1 MKKTRFIAGAICPSC
16 GSIDRV
22 ALTPDDQKI
31 YCTNCDF
38 AEVKTP
44 EKSNSKNLEKDKAKH

>member
-16 GSIDRV
+16 GFVDRV
-22 ALTPDDQKI
+22 ALSPDDQKI

-38 AEVKTP
+38 KELKPSKKSSSKT
-44 EKSNSKNLEKDKAKH
+44 LEKDQPKN